1 MQNCD
6 YFSKREC
13 NYNHHKKPLLRQLI
27 CAEVGNVNIPK
38 PLGKC
43 GKRLKSRK
51 ELSIHLKECLLIVKQ
66 ELKVVYLE
74 RPQCSKI
81 EEINLSLQPI

>member
-13 NYNHHKKPLLRQLI
+13 NYNHHKKSLLRQLI

-66 ELKVVYLE
+66 ELKGVYLE
-74 RPQCSKI
+74 RPQFSKI
-81 EEINLSLQPI
+81 EEMKLNL